1 MSERITNDQGTTL
14 ETVIIFT
21 TNMETLAQFYQA
33 AFDLGE
39 YNLSPGHIGMQVGPV
54 YLGFD
59 QVDGEMGEGGVTL
72 WFTVNDIR
80 ATFDRLVSMGAK
92 VRYPPSQKPWG
103 GFLAA
108 LYDPD
113 GNIIGLSQRS

>member
-1 MSERITNDQGTTL
+1 MSEHQTKDQGTAL

-21 TNMETLAQFYQA
+21 TNMENLAQFYQA

-59 QVDGEMGEGGVTL
+59 QVDEKMGGGGITL
-72 WFTVNDIR
+72 WFTVDDIQV
-80 ATFDRLVSMGAK
+80 TYDRLVSMGAK
-92 VRYPPSQKPWG
+92 VRYPPSEKPWG

-108 LYDPD
+108 VYDPD
-113 GNIIGLSQRS
+113 ENIIGLSQRS

>member
-1 MSERITNDQGTTL
+1 MKQNPNNEQGTAL

-21 TNMETLAQFYQA
+21 TKMETLAQFYQE

-39 YNLSPGHIGMQVGPV
+39 VNLSPGHIGMQVGSV

-59 QVDGEMGEGGVTL
+59 QMEEDMDVGGVTL
-72 WFTVNDIR
+72 WFTVDDIQ
-80 ATFDRLVSMGAK
+80 AKFDRLVAMGAK

-113 GNIIGLSQRS
+113 GNMIGLSQRS